1 MLTFVLSFFLL
12 NQTQSPQPSNVNV
25 KLFFSSYILLCDILI
40 CVKSGLLMVRIP
52 LDDVIVARVNFYVIL
67 LPITVQ

>member
-12 NQTQSPQPSNVNV
+12 NQTQSPQPNNVNV
-25 KLFFSSYILLCDILI
+25 KFFFSYILLCDILI

-52 LDDVIVARVNFYVIL
+52 LDDVIVARVDFYVIL
-67 LPITVQ
+67 LPISVQ